1 MKLSARSASPELKA
15 LEEKASAAARDKET
29 AIRAQDYEK
38 AARLRDAEESFRTQ
52 AAAERKK
59 QAREAEKTAVRVT
72 AEDIAAVV
80 SNWTGIPVTRLN
92 ESESARLLTLEE
104 TLHARVVGQEDA
116 VRAVAR
122 AIRRGASASRI
133 RNGLSGRSSSSVPRA
148 WARRSS
154 VKRSPRR
161 YLAARTR

>member
-80 SNWTGIPVTRLN
+80 SNWTGIPVTRHQR
-92 ESESARLLTLEE
+92 ERKRAAFARLKKRFMR
-104 TLHARVVGQEDA
+104 RVVGQDEA
-116 VRAVAR
+116 VCAVAR
-122 AIRRGASASRI
+122 AIRRGRVGVKRPETACRVVP
-133 RNGLSGRSSSSVPRA
+133 LPRA
-148 WARRSS
+148 HGRGQDGAQ
-154 VKRSPRR
+154 
-161 YLAARTR
+161 